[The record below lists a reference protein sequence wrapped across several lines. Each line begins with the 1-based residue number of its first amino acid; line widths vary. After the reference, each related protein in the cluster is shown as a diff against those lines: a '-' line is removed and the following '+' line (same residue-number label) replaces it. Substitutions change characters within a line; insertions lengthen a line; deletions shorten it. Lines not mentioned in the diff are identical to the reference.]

1 MGETVVLVTLL
12 YGIDNRPEELL
23 SSLLESK
30 IVLWIYSLAMD
41 DEFLKLA
48 LNNKVIKTSSALS
61 KNTFIINKMRNAIKL
76 HI

>member
-41 DEFLKLA
+41 DAFLKLA
-48 LNNKVIKTSSALS
+48 FNNKVIKTHSF
-61 KNTFIINKMRNAIKL
+61 FI
-76 HI
+76 